1 MSVIKKL
8 QCAVY
13 TRKSSE
19 EGLDQTFNSLDAQR
33 EACEAY
39 IASQAS
45 LGWRLVPEHYDD
57 GGISGGTLERPGIQ
71 RLLHQIREGRIDV
84 IVVYKIDR
92 LTRSLIDFAK
102 LVEIFDGHAVSFVSV
117 TQQFNTTTSMGRLTL
132 NVLLSFAQF
141 EREVTAERIR
151 DKVAASKKKGMW
163 MGGVV
168 PYGYR
173 AQDRKLVIDD
183 KSAAAVQGIF
193 DRYLVLRSVP
203 ALVLELNEERVRENV
218 DPNGLGA
225 PKVPRYPHSRGKIYH
240 LLSNP
245 VYVGK
250 IRHKGELHDGEHAP
264 IIEPDLFEAVQ
275 QLLAAQAASRKGA
288 TMHDSPHLLTGRIF
302 DEHGNR
308 LTPVHTQNHGKR
320 YRYYV
325 TDSRLARAKGADV
338 WRVAASTIE
347 AAVEAQLLQL
357 LNNHPQLATW
367 TQEYSL
373 GVNLPHLL
381 ENASILRQRVI
392 ASDAGNFASSIIKVV
407 IKRVTLASDRIRYD
421 VDARQLLSIISNDT
435 QRNHRGG
442 GERSTITDQEVFAEA
457 KLDGP
462 TSLVTLERPIAIKR
476 RGVEMKIVLD
486 DPETAYRAPDQ
497 TLVEGIA
504 NAHYALRMLTDGS
517 AQSIASVADAMKM
530 DASDISRILPLA
542 FLSPKLTEAI
552 LTGRHSPDLTLRR
565 LTRGT
570 DLPILWSDQDALLSA

>member
-1 MSVIKKL
+1 MSAIKKL

-19 EGLDQTFNSLDAQR
+19 EGLNQTFNSLDAQR

-71 RLLHQIREGRIDV
+71 RLLHQIREGRINV

-92 LTRSLIDFAK
+92 LTRSLMDFAK

-250 IRHKGELHDGEHAP
+250 IRHKGELHDGESMHRSSSRIYSKLCSNCWRHRRQVEKAQRCTTAP
-264 IIEPDLFEAVQ
+264 IC
-275 QLLAAQAASRKGA
+275 
-288 TMHDSPHLLTGRIF
+288 
-302 DEHGNR
+302 
-308 LTPVHTQNHGKR
+308 
-320 YRYYV
+320 
-325 TDSRLARAKGADV
+325 
-338 WRVAASTIE
+338 
-347 AAVEAQLLQL
+347 
-357 LNNHPQLATW
+357 
-367 TQEYSL
+367 
-373 GVNLPHLL
+373 
-381 ENASILRQRVI
+381 
-392 ASDAGNFASSIIKVV
+392 
-407 IKRVTLASDRIRYD
+407 
-421 VDARQLLSIISNDT
+421 
-435 QRNHRGG
+435 
-442 GERSTITDQEVFAEA
+442 
-457 KLDGP
+457 
-462 TSLVTLERPIAIKR
+462 
-476 RGVEMKIVLD
+476 
-486 DPETAYRAPDQ
+486 
-497 TLVEGIA
+497 
-504 NAHYALRMLTDGS
+504 
-517 AQSIASVADAMKM
+517 
-530 DASDISRILPLA
+530 
-542 FLSPKLTEAI
+542 
-552 LTGRHSPDLTLRR
+552 
-565 LTRGT
+565 
-570 DLPILWSDQDALLSA
+570 

>member
-1 MSVIKKL
+1 MSEIKKL
-8 QCAVY
+8 RCAIY

-19 EGLDQTFNSLDAQR
+19 EGLDQAFNSLDAQR

-57 GGISGGTLERPGIQ
+57 GGVSGGTLERPGIQ
-71 RLLHQIREGRIDV
+71 RLLHHIREGRIDV

-92 LTRSLIDFAK
+92 LTRSLMDFAK
-102 LVEIFDGHAVSFVSV
+102 LVEIFDGHSVSFVSV

-173 AQDRKLVIDD
+173 AQDRKLVIDEAD
-183 KSAAAVQGIF
+183 AATVRRIF
-193 DRYLVLRSVP
+193 DRYLALRSVP
-203 ALVLELNEERVRENV
+203 ALMLELNGEQVSDNV
-218 DPNGLGA
+218 DLNGSD
-225 PKVPRYPHSRGKIYH
+225 PPPVPRYPHSRGKIYH

-245 VYVGK
+245 VYIGK

-275 QLLAAQAASRKGA
+275 QALATQAASRKGA
-288 TMHDSPHLLTGRIF
+288 TMHESPHLLTGRVF

-308 LTPVHTQNHGKR
+308 LTPIHAQNHGKR

-325 TDSRLARAKGADV
+325 TDTRLAKAQGADV
-338 WRVAASTIE
+338 WRISAATIE
-347 AAVEAQLLQL
+347 TVVEAQFLQL
-357 LNNHPQLATW
+357 LRNNAQLAMW
-367 TQEYSL
+367 TQEYQPE
-373 GVNLPHLL
+373 VNLPRLF
-381 ENASILRQRVI
+381 ENAAILLKRIVANQ
-392 ASDAGNFASSIIKVV
+392 AGNLASSTIRAV

-421 VDARQLLSIISNDT
+421 IDARQLLNIISNDT
-435 QRNHRGG
+435 QRQHAHVAG
-442 GERSTITDQEVFAEA
+442 RSITAFEQAIAEVA
-457 KLDGP
+457 LNGP
-462 TSLVTLERPIAIKR
+462 TLEQPIMLKR
-476 RGVEMKIVLD
+476 RGVELRIVVD
-486 DPETAYRAPDQ
+486 DPTAAHQAPDQ
-497 TLVEGIA
+497 TLVDGIA
-504 NAHYALRMLTDGS
+504 KAHFALRLLTDGS
-517 AQSIASVADAMKM
+517 EQTIPSVADAMKM

-542 FLSPKLTEAI
+542 YLSPKLTEAI
-552 LTGRHSPDLTLRR
+552 LTGRHSPDLTLRA
-565 LTRGT
+565 LTRST
-570 DLPILWSDQDALLSA
+570 DLPILWSDQDDLLSA

>member
-1 MSVIKKL
+1 MSEIKKL
-8 QCAVY
+8 RCAVY

-45 LGWRLVPEHYDD
+45 LGWRLVPDHYDD

-71 RLLHQIREGRIDV
+71 RLLRHIRESRIDV
-84 IVVYKIDR
+84 VVVYKIDR
-92 LTRSLIDFAK
+92 LTRSLMDFAK

-117 TQQFNTTTSMGRLTL
+117 TQQFNATTSTGRLTL
-132 NVLLSFAQF
+132 NVRLSFAQF

-173 AQDRKLVIDD
+173 AQDRKLLIDD
-183 KSAAAVQGIF
+183 KNAVAVQGIF
-193 DRYLVLRSVP
+193 NRYLALRSVP
-203 ALVLELNEERVRENV
+203 ALALELNEELVRENV
-218 DPNGLGA
+218 VLDASDTLT
-225 PKVPRYPHSRGKIYH
+225 VSRHPHSRGKIYH
-240 LLSNP
+240 VLSNP
-245 VYVGK
+245 VYIGK
-250 IRHKGELHDGEHAP
+250 IRHKGKLHDGEHAP

-275 QLLAAQAASRKGA
+275 QLLAAQAASRRGA
-288 TMHDSPHLLTGRIF
+288 TLHESSHLLTGRIF

-308 LTPVHTQNHGKR
+308 LTPVHAQNHGKR

-325 TDSRLARAKGADV
+325 TDTRLAAAKGADV

-357 LNNHPQLATW
+357 LNNHAQLATW
-367 TQEYSL
+367 TQEYSVE
-373 GVNLPHLL
+373 VNLPHLL
-381 ENASILRQRVI
+381 ENAAILRQRVI
-392 ASDAGNFASSIIKVV
+392 ASDAGNFASSIIKAVV
-407 IKRVTLASDRIRYD
+407 KRVTLASDRIRYD
-421 VDARQLLSIISNDT
+421 VAARQLLSIILNDT
-435 QRNHRGG
+435 QRKRRGG
-442 GERSTITDQEVFAEA
+442 GGLSKIMDQEVLAEA
-457 KLDGP
+457 RLDEP
-462 TSLVTLERPIAIKR
+462 TSIVTLEQPIAIKR

-486 DPETAYRAPDQ
+486 DPATANQAPDQ

-504 NAHYALRMLTDGS
+504 KAHYALRMLTDGS
-517 AQSIASVADAMKM
+517 AQSIASVAEAMKM

-552 LTGRHSPDLTLRR
+552 LTGRHSPDLTLRALIR
-565 LTRGT
+565 ST
-570 DLPILWSDQDALLSA
+570 DLPILWSDQDDLLSA